1 MEKWVVAL
9 LIIKICGCVLLV
21 LIGWK
26 ILNWVWIRP
35 KRLEKYLRK
44 QGLSGNSYRLL
55 YGDIKETATLMKLQ
69 EKPMNYFSNDIVH
82 RLFPFI
88 LQTLTNYGK
97 NCFVWFGPTPA
108 AIILDADT
116 IREILTNRLPF
127 PKPSHNPANK
137 LLTQGLATYEA
148 HKWAKHRKLLN
159 PTFQIDKLKLMV
171 PAFYLSCCD
180 MLNKWEEIVGV
191 DGSRELDV
199 WPYIQALTSDAI
211 SRTAFGSNYEEGRK
225 IFELQNEQI
234 ELVKQQNLSLY
245 IPGMRVLPTKANRR
259 MKAIAEEVKSSVM
272 EIIEKKMRA
281 IESGLDST
289 DDLLGLL
296 LESNFKE
303 IQRHGNEFGM
313 SFQDVIEECKQF
325 YFVGQETT
333 SSLLVWTMI
342 LLSRHLDWQERARE
356 EISRVLGRG
365 KPDYDK
371 LNQLNIVNMIFHEV
385 LRLYPPLPTFNR
397 IVEKEISLGKITLP
411 VGVRL
416 VMPLILLHHDQETW
430 GNDAKE
436 FNPQRFSEGVSKAT
450 TKGQIS
456 YFPFGWGPRVCIGQ
470 NFAMLE
476 AKMALSMIL
485 RDYSLEFSPSYA
497 HAPHTKI
504 ILQPQY
510 GAHLIL
516 HKI

>member
-1 MEKWVVAL
+1 
-9 LIIKICGCVLLV
+9 
-21 LIGWK
+21 
-26 ILNWVWIRP
+26 
-35 KRLEKYLRK
+35 
-44 QGLSGNSYRLL
+44 
-55 YGDIKETATLMKLQ
+55 
-69 EKPMNYFSNDIVH
+69 
-82 RLFPFI
+82 
-88 LQTLTNYGK
+88 
-97 NCFVWFGPTPA
+97 
-108 AIILDADT
+108 
-116 IREILTNRLPF
+116 
-127 PKPSHNPANK
+127 
-137 LLTQGLATYEA
+137 
-148 HKWAKHRKLLN
+148 
-159 PTFQIDKLKLMV
+159 
-171 PAFYLSCCD
+171 
-180 MLNKWEEIVGV
+180 MLNKWEEIVHV

-234 ELVKQQNLSLY
+234 ELVKQQNLSVY
-245 IPGMRVLPTKANRR
+245 IPGMRILPTKANRR
-259 MKAIAEEVKSSVM
+259 MKAIAEEVKSLVM
-272 EIIEKKMRA
+272 EIIEKRMRA
-281 IESGLDST
+281 IEAGLDST

-365 KPDYDK
+365 KPDYEK

-397 IVEKEISLGKITLP
+397 IVEKEISLGKISLP

-416 VMPLILLHHDQETW
+416 VMPLILLHHDQEIW

-450 TKGQIS
+450 KKGQIS